1 MSTFLLQ
8 SVIFLGAAILIV
20 PFIKKLGLSSILG
33 YLLAGVIIGPFG
45 MSLVGGNGQD
55 IMHAAE
61 FGVVMMLFLIGLELE
76 PKAFWEMRKSIAGLG
91 MSQMLFTT
99 ALLFGL
105 LNFTDW
111 SWQTSL
117 AVALTFSMSSTAIV
131 LQTLKEKN
139 LSHSVSGQASF
150 SVLLFQDIAVIP
162 ILALLPLLTEGQP
175 ESAKD
180 QHHSFFA
187 DQPAWIQA
195 ISVVGA
201 VGVILVVGRFLVV
214 PFLRFVAKAGMRE
227 LLVAA
232 SLFLVI
238 GVSALMQ
245 FVGLSPAL
253 GAFMA
258 GVVLA
263 NSEFRHELESNL
275 DPFKGLLLGLFFL
288 SVGVTIDFAVI
299 FMDPVTIV
307 VMAVGVLIVKFGV
320 LFMIGRFFKMSQ
332 DQNFLFSFGLSQ
344 VGEFGFVL
352 ISFCN
357 QLDLIDTV
365 INAKLMAVVAI
376 TMTITP
382 LLMMLNEKLIDPFF
396 GVKTKT
402 DEEGEIAEF
411 EQKHK
416 IIIAGFGH
424 FGSTIGRLLRANGIK
439 ATILDNNSDRVE
451 LLRNMGFKVYYGDAT
466 RAELLKAAGAEEAS
480 ILIAA
485 IDSPD
490 INRQLIDM
498 VRENF
503 PKIKIF
509 SRARNRFDAYDLL
522 DLGVKNV
529 YRETLYSAVHLGEDA
544 LVEMGFRKYTAHRQ
558 GQRFIKFDEDALERL
573 GEKRHNMKEYVLSM
587 KDEMEWQ
594 EQLLYNDLE
603 QNLDLSDKS
612 WDSDALKDNF
622 QKTA

>member
-1 MSTFLLQ
+1 MTNFFIQ
-8 SVIFLGAAILIV
+8 SVVFLGAAILIV
-20 PFIKKLGLSSILG
+20 PLIKKLGLSSILG
-33 YLLAGVIIGPFG
+33 YLIAGVIIGPFG
-45 MSLVGGNGQD
+45 LSFVGQNGQD

-76 PKAFWEMRKSIAGLG
+76 PKAFWEMRKSIVGMG
-91 MSQMLFTT
+91 MSQVLLST
-99 ALLFGL
+99 ALLFPLFL
-105 LNFTDW
+105 LTSW
-111 SWQTSL
+111 SWPTAL
-117 AVALTFSMSSTAIV
+117 AVALSFSMSSTAIV

-139 LSHSVSGQASF
+139 LSHTVSGQASF

-162 ILALLPLLTEGQP
+162 ILALLPLLAEGDAP
-175 ESAKD
+175 VAN
-180 QHHSFFA
+180 QHHSYFA

-195 ISVVGA
+195 LSVVGA
-201 VGVILVVGRFLVV
+201 VGILLFVGRFLVV
-214 PFLRFVAKAGMRE
+214 PFLRFVARAGMRE

-263 NSEFRHELESNL
+263 SSEFRHELESNL

-288 SVGVTIDFAVI
+288 SVGVTIDFGVI
-299 FMDPVTIV
+299 FADPFSI
-307 VMAVGVLIVKFGV
+307 MIAALLVLIVKFAV
-320 LFMIGRFFKMSQ
+320 LFLIGRFYRMSQ
-332 DQNFLFSFGLSQ
+332 DQNFFFSFGLSQ
-344 VGEFGFVL
+344 IGEFGFVL
-352 ISFCN
+352 LSFSN
-357 QLDLIDTV
+357 QLDLLDQEL
-365 INAKLMAVVAI
+365 NAKLMAVVAI

-382 LLMMLNEKLIDPFF
+382 LLLILNEKLIDPYF
-396 GVKTKT
+396 GVKR
-402 DEEGEIAEF
+402 EENKPEEPVNF
-411 EQKHK
+411 ELKHK

-466 RAELLKAAGAEEAS
+466 RAELLKAAGAEEAG

-485 IDSPD
+485 IDSPE

-503 PKIKIF
+503 PDIKIF

-522 DLGVKNV
+522 DVGVRNV

-544 LVEMGFRKYTAHRQ
+544 LVELGFRRYTAHRQ
-558 GQRFIKFDEDALERL
+558 GQKFIKFDEESLEKLR
-573 GEKRHNMKEYVLSM
+573 EKRHNMKDYALSM

-594 EQLLYNDLE
+594 EQMLYNDLE
-603 QNLDLSDKS
+603 KSLELSDRS
-612 WDSDALKDNF
+612 WDSEALKQNIE
-622 QKTA
+622 KGS